1 MEQNVDAGVPVTPVI
16 DNKQKNSNGLK
27 IATAIACIAAVCGIG
42 FGVYGMM
49 QSSQKDSHISD
60 LKVQIKEDDGTITTV
75 ETPEI
80 ETTTNNGT
88 IVTITDTAKVSG
100 GPYIENGYFYVPY
113 WGVKFKLSDE
123 LTSYGFSVDQ
133 DSQGYQY
140 DKYVVSL
147 TGIRKSD
154 WPQGPQQAQV
164 RDNVFTCSMVTA
176 ARASREYIDSLQP
189 FGGPAGLVNYGDD
202 YTFVLYDNYK
212 YDCIV
217 ANNLNQKDMIDSAS
231 EIILNDILSHPEAI

>member
-1 MEQNVDAGVPVTPVI
+1 MEQNTNNGVPMTPAV
-16 DNKQKNSNGLK
+16 DNKQKSGNGLK
-27 IATAIACIAAVCGIG
+27 IATAIACVVAVCGIG
-42 FGVYGMM
+42 FGVYGMI
-49 QSSQKDSHISD
+49 QSSQKDNQISN
-60 LKVQIKEDDGTITTV
+60 LKVQVEDFNGKITTL
-75 ETPEI
+75 ETEKI
-80 ETTTNNGT
+80 ETTDEEGT
-88 IVTITDTAKVSG
+88 TVTITDTAKVSG

-147 TGIRKSD
+147 TGIKKSD

-212 YDCIV
+212 YDCKV
-217 ANNLNQKDMIDSAS
+217 ANDLNQKEIIDSAS